1 MPTLKSE
8 NSPKNV
14 NSVRVVP
21 NPLDFPLLN
30 TKGNV
35 KQKVNPAYNKSKWE
49 WVQKI
54 LLILAFC

>member
-21 NPLDFPLLN
+21 NPFDFLLLN

-35 KQKVNPAYNKSKWE
+35 KQKVNPAYNKSK
-49 WVQKI
+49 
-54 LLILAFC
+54 